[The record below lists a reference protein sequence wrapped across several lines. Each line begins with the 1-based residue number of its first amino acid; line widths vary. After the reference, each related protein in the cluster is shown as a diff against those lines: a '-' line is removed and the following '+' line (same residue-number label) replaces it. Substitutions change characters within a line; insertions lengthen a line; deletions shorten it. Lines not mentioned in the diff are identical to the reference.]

1 MRRLTL
7 NHPSV
12 HSSPNP
18 FTYIYIYLAPELTFV
33 LLVTL
38 THNTHRK
45 HINYFFMLFGCVN
58 MVSNYWTSNWSMINP
73 FAVVQIVQDPRRIL
87 QNLTLSLFLFLVINK
102 AKQSHPKLP
111 IIVLLHD
118 WLFFV
123 IAVVFLVKNH
133 GKIVQ
138 DL

>member
-1 MRRLTL
+1 MKL
-7 NHPSV
+7 NGIVPS
-12 HSSPNP
+12 
-18 FTYIYIYLAPELTFV
+18 LAPVLTFA

-38 THNTHRK
+38 THTHTHNYK
-45 HINYFFMLFGCVN
+45 HTHGKHKNYFFMLFGCVN

-73 FAVVQIVQDPRRIL
+73 FAIVQTPNGTRPTS
-87 QNLTLSLFLFLVINK
+87 NTPKSHSFSLLFLVVNK
-102 AKQSHPKLP
+102 TKQSHPINIEEKLS

>member
-1 MRRLTL
+1 
-7 NHPSV
+7 
-12 HSSPNP
+12 
-18 FTYIYIYLAPELTFV
+18 
-33 LLVTL
+33 
-38 THNTHRK
+38 
-45 HINYFFMLFGCVN
+45 
-58 MVSNYWTSNWSMINP
+58 MINP

-87 QNLTLSLFLFLVINK
+87 QNLTLSLFLFPVINK